1 MKIAASIPRPARLP
15 ALLGAVCVEYGFEL
29 FLATEASGS
38 GDERD
43 EVSVIASNWPGYN
56 RQLAG
61 SIQRHFIKELR
72 VHFKQSKLSIV
83 RAPMFDHGER
93 VGQQLQGVKVLG
105 HSVAFSFYNGLG
117 IHHIVAYTF
126 GPETLSGRETHEMQA
141 RTIEAVRLAEQ
152 PNEPR
157 ERLSVR
163 ELQCLH
169 WSAEGKSSVE
179 IARILVLSPH
189 TVNTHLRSAMQKL
202 NVANRTHAVAE
213 ACRNGLI

>member
-1 MKIAASIPRPARLP
+1 MKIAASIPARASLP
-15 ALLGAVCVEYGFEL
+15 VLLGAVCLEYGFEL
-29 FLATEASGS
+29 FLAIAASEAGE
-38 GDERD
+38 GRNG
-43 EVSVIASNWPGYN
+43 VSVIANNWPGYH
-56 RQLAG
+56 RQLPG
-61 SIQRHFIKELR
+61 SIQRRFIEELS
-72 VHFKQSKLSIV
+72 VHFEKSRLSIV
-83 RAPMFDHGER
+83 RGPMSGPGEIAS
-93 VGQQLQGVKVLG
+93 QQSRGVKALG
-105 HSVAFSFYNGLG
+105 HSLAFGFYNGLG

-126 GPETLSGRETHEMQA
+126 GSETLSGRETHEMQA
-141 RTIEAVRLAEQ
+141 RTVEAVRLAEQ
-152 PNEPR
+152 PNERR

-202 NVANRTHAVAE
+202 NVTNRTHAVAE